1 MPFQYKGERTMTW
14 SVKERKKEC
23 EPDYLFQVFS
33 EKEWEEYPFAGE
45 EKLQWFR
52 DARLGLF
59 FHVGISAVGG
69 VDIGWPRQTHKLPD
83 PGQGTVPDEVYDSWA
98 GQIKME
104 NFHAEEW
111 IDLAIKGGFR
121 YVVIIT
127 KHHDGFHMWDTA
139 WSEYKITNAPMGR
152 DYLKELIDACHERK
166 MPVGLY
172 YSQRD
177 WHHEDYEPVDAA
189 IAERSENIPFY
200 RIKDGQEWRYGK
212 RHPDYIRYLHRTVL
226 ELMKKYGKIDILWWD
241 ACWFGGMFTEPM
253 WETLKLEKEV
263 RKCQPHILINN
274 RASVPGDFDT
284 PECRVGFMQRDRAW
298 ETCMPMGRE
307 WAWTGNGLKPWE
319 EIMHEFLYSVCGDG
333 NYLLS
338 IGARP
343 DGKIAPEETE
353 YIIRTGKWMK
363 QYGESIYGTRSGPWN
378 PGNYG
383 GSTFR
388 GKTIYL
394 HLLNRP
400 LQEKLILPFPT
411 EGGKVQE
418 ITCMSGSMPDIIL
431 EKGKLELTNIC
442 IPETCVDLI
451 LRIQME
457 NEMELSLQ
465 GIDVEQPLDCFRKE
479 PALYG
484 SVLAFCGE
492 EKKEF
497 FCDLGQLH
505 KATGIHGE
513 FRRGKLALALSADGI
528 SWETCNTG
536 EWGIGKPQL
545 ILKSYEAGMESVGKT
560 ARFIRIK
567 AENEMKNIEVF
578 GF

>member
-1 MPFQYKGERTMTW
+1 M
-14 SVKERKKEC
+14 
-23 EPDYLFQVFS
+23 
-33 EKEWEEYPFAGE
+33 
-45 EKLQWFR
+45 
-52 DARLGLF
+52 
-59 FHVGISAVGG
+59 
-69 VDIGWPRQTHKLPD
+69 
-83 PGQGTVPDEVYDSWA
+83 
-98 GQIKME
+98 
-104 NFHAEEW
+104 
-111 IDLAIKGGFR
+111 
-121 YVVIIT
+121 
-127 KHHDGFHMWDTA
+127 
-139 WSEYKITNAPMGR
+139 
-152 DYLKELIDACHERK
+152 
-166 MPVGLY
+166 
-172 YSQRD
+172 
-177 WHHEDYEPVDAA
+177 
-189 IAERSENIPFY
+189 
-200 RIKDGQEWRYGK
+200 
-212 RHPDYIRYLHRTVL
+212 
-226 ELMKKYGKIDILWWD
+226 
-241 ACWFGGMFTEPM
+241 
-253 WETLKLEKEV
+253 
-263 RKCQPHILINN
+263 
-274 RASVPGDFDT
+274 
-284 PECRVGFMQRDRAW
+284 
-298 ETCMPMGRE
+298 
-307 WAWTGNGLKPWE
+307 
-319 EIMHEFLYSVCGDG
+319 
-333 NYLLS
+333 
-338 IGARP
+338 
-343 DGKIAPEETE
+343 
-353 YIIRTGKWMK
+353 
-363 QYGESIYGTRSGPWN
+363 
-378 PGNYG
+378 
-383 GSTFR
+383 
-388 GKTIYL
+388 
-394 HLLNRP
+394 
-400 LQEKLILPFPT
+400 
-411 EGGKVQE
+411 QE